1 MVEDVDKMPIFVI
14 ASGAA
19 GVEKLLKSE
28 DRAGDDV
35 VFVEM
40 SECKGE
46 PRRMR
51 EVEEWLG
58 WPAAA
63 ASRSRQGTRLN
74 ALSESRCVKIMTGLK
89 ISASFDIL
97 EESSW

>member
-58 WPAAA
+58 
-63 ASRSRQGTRLN
+63 
-74 ALSESRCVKIMTGLK
+74 
-89 ISASFDIL
+89 
-97 EESSW
+97 